1 MSTEEDFSAKERRA
15 RRSVRVNREQRG
27 MSDTAA
33 HRIYREAMQSVIPL
47 NLIYTSTQQMAG
59 RADVLKEDHNGL
71 AMSASRKS
79 TVNRA
84 FSTGFSPLHRP
95 PADARA
101 QQSSTDGPGWPRR
114 ERRGGRRVCIPS
126 SSRRCAARARSP
138 QFLLTQPPPPPMPRF
153 HVIISGKNDRRNLSL
168 KRVK

>member
-1 MSTEEDFSAKERRA
+1 
-15 RRSVRVNREQRG
+15 

-33 HRIYREAMQSVIPL
+33 HRIYREAMQSVIRL

-95 PADARA
+95 RPVRRPTRA
-101 QQSSTDGPGWPRR
+101 QQSSTDGPGWPWR
-114 ERRGGRRVCIPS
+114 ESGGREESLYSVVVTEMCR
-126 SSRRCAARARSP
+126 ARA
-138 QFLLTQPPPPPMPRF
+138 LAA
-153 HVIISGKNDRRNLSL
+153 ISTNTTPAAAAAGAADAAFPCNYLGKE
-168 KRVK
+168 

>member
-1 MSTEEDFSAKERRA
+1 
-15 RRSVRVNREQRG
+15 

-101 QQSSTDGPGWPRR
+101 QQSSTDGPGWPWREGAEGGEFVFRR
-114 ERRGGRRVCIPS
+114 RHGDVPR
-126 SSRRCAARARSP
+126 ARA
-138 QFLLTQPPPPPMPRF
+138 LAA
-153 HVIISGKNDRRNLSL
+153 ISTNTTAAAAAADAAFPCNYLGKE
-168 KRVK
+168 